1 MKGKKIISLFT
12 ALCLSGGVVFGAGAC
27 KKDENGDIPDK
38 IPSAVNP
45 AESAAAHYVTN
56 SLHDVNVN
64 YEQPVG
70 TYVKNGATEYKI
82 VGGNEKATAA
92 ISLVQRQTAAACKV
106 NIVETNAGEIGG
118 KFVFI
123 GNDSAFE
130 EAGLSLPDYSQLGL
144 AGYMIT
150 TVGESVFIQAYS
162 ARGYQMGAIAFLK
175 YVLGYEMLSAEMVI
189 FERNGEIIP
198 TMDIVEA
205 PDYEYRVASN
215 KMTSAQKYDM
225 GFSTGELIISTKI
238 GSVHNISDF
247 TTNAEKKAHPAWF
260 SDGMAFDEYGKLNTQ
275 WQPCFTAHGNTEEY
289 EAMVKTY
296 AAATIGFMKSKPD
309 ACGIRISQN
318 DVELG
323 VNDIANC
330 SCDACLESYEHY
342 GNTIAGAVLTFTN
355 DLADEVNAYF
365 ESEQAVADGISP
377 DKEFNIIMTAYG
389 TVVKAPV
396 VHTANGDIVYD
407 AEGKGQPDD
416 LYRFIKDEN
425 GVVQKVLQTDE
436 NGNGEKL
443 TCHKRVVIEYAAS
456 AANYVHSFYESE
468 NQSYASTVK
477 GWAGLG
483 GKLYVWLYEVNYWMY
498 FYPYNSFE
506 TIPEN
511 LRFFKSYNA
520 SYVYSEG
527 SWENANCSGFAKLR
541 DYLAAKFEFNCNYN
555 YGETIDYWFKNY
567 FADAEPYMRQYFNE
581 LQANQRAKESKTG
594 GSVHSNALG
603 NEDIWSQGMINHW
616 LDLFD
621 QAYKSIEKYK
631 ETNPELYEI
640 LYKNILIESQFP
652 RLVLC
657 TTYASTYNESQL
669 KQLRKAF
676 YRDFNALQNTRLKEG
691 ENADVLFAEWD
702 LD

>member
-1 MKGKKIISLFT
+1 M
-12 ALCLSGGVVFGAGAC
+12 
-27 KKDENGDIPDK
+27 
-38 IPSAVNP
+38 
-45 AESAAAHYVTN
+45 
-56 SLHDVNVN
+56 
-64 YEQPVG
+64 
-70 TYVKNGATEYKI
+70 
-82 VGGNEKATAA
+82 
-92 ISLVQRQTAAACKV
+92 
-106 NIVETNAGEIGG
+106 
-118 KFVFI
+118 
-123 GNDSAFE
+123 
-130 EAGLSLPDYSQLGL
+130 
-144 AGYMIT
+144 
-150 TVGESVFIQAYS
+150 
-162 ARGYQMGAIAFLK
+162 
-175 YVLGYEMLSAEMVI
+175 
-189 FERNGEIIP
+189 
-198 TMDIVEA
+198 
-205 PDYEYRVASN
+205 
-215 KMTSAQKYDM
+215 
-225 GFSTGELIISTKI
+225 
-238 GSVHNISDF
+238 
-247 TTNAEKKAHPAWF
+247 
-260 SDGMAFDEYGKLNTQ
+260 
-275 WQPCFTAHGNTEEY
+275 
-289 EAMVKTY
+289 
-296 AAATIGFMKSKPD
+296 
-309 ACGIRISQN
+309 
-318 DVELG
+318 
-323 VNDIANC
+323 
-330 SCDACLESYEHY
+330 
-342 GNTIAGAVLTFTN
+342 
-355 DLADEVNAYF
+355 
-365 ESEQAVADGISP
+365 
-377 DKEFNIIMTAYG
+377 
-389 TVVKAPV
+389 
-396 VHTANGDIVYD
+396 
-407 AEGKGQPDD
+407 
-416 LYRFIKDEN
+416 
-425 GVVQKVLQTDE
+425 QKVLQTDE

-616 LDLFD
+616 LELFD

-657 TTYASTYNESQL
+657 TMYASTYNESQL